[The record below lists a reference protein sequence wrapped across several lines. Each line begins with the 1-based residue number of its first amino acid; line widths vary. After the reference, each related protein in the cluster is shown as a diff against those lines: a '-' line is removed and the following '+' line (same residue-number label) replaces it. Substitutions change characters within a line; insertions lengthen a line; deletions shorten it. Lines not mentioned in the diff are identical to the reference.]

1 MVLFNKYNPAP
12 GGRSH
17 ALPCQRENRINTG
30 LQGGR
35 PRVLRGDRPALI
47 RDKANPMTA
56 PVVLVTSTQ
65 LSERAQQILRDAGAA
80 VSYMS
85 DPVITEDILAARLA
99 REGITAVL
107 MRGSPPFTRRVL
119 EAAANLKIIAK
130 HGAGFDS
137 VDLDAA
143 TARGIV
149 VVTAGA
155 ANADAVAE
163 HTLALMLSLAREL
176 PRLHRN
182 LRNGLWEKGK
192 YQGREFRGRAVG
204 IVGYGEIGRRVAGL
218 AAACGARVVIHSRS
232 RVAEPAGAEVEE
244 DFDRLLGK
252 VDILSLHCPLTEQT
266 RGLIGD
272 KQLRL
277 MRPGALLINTARGG
291 LVDEQALVDALSNGR
306 LAGAGLDTFAQ
317 EPPDPKNPLFT
328 LDNVICSPH
337 VAAMTV
343 ESMARMGTIAANNI
357 IGYLQRGIC
366 DSANVVNPAVFKK

>member
-1 MVLFNKYNPAP
+1 
-12 GGRSH
+12 
-17 ALPCQRENRINTG
+17 
-30 LQGGR
+30 
-35 PRVLRGDRPALI
+35 
-47 RDKANPMTA
+47 MTM

-65 LSERAQQILRDAGAA
+65 LSERARQILRDAGAD

-85 DPVITEDILAARLA
+85 DPLITEDILAARLA
-99 REGITAVL
+99 RDGITAVL

-137 VDLDAA
+137 IDLDAA

-182 LRNGLWEKGK
+182 LRNGVWEKGK
-192 YQGREFRGRAVG
+192 YQGREFRGQAVG

-218 AAACGARVVIHSRS
+218 AAAFGARVVIHSRS
-232 RVAEPAGAEVEE
+232 RVADPAGAEVEE
-244 DFDRLLGK
+244 NFDRLLGK
-252 VDILSLHCPLTEQT
+252 VDILSLHCPLTDQT
-266 RGLIGD
+266 RGLIGG
-272 KQLRL
+272 KQLCL

-291 LVDEQALVDALSNGR
+291 LVNERALVDALRSGR

-317 EPPDPKNPLFT
+317 EPPDPENPLFT

-337 VAAMTV
+337 VAAMTA
-343 ESMARMGTIAANNI
+343 ESMARMGTIAADNI
-357 IGYLQRGIC
+357 IGYIERGEC
-366 DSANVVNPAVFKK
+366 DRTNVVNPAVFKK